1 MQEPELARFD
11 VVIVGGGLVGS
22 SLAIALS
29 GSGWS
34 VCLIEQQA
42 PSLAPPGFDERN
54 LALSRSSLLALLRLQ
69 VLPHLSTP
77 AEPIRRIDVSR
88 AGDFGRVQ
96 LRAEEH
102 PVDQFGAVVVARELG
117 EALRRRLKAC
127 SDITLRSPAQV
138 ISAQRET
145 QSIRVQVQGQQ
156 QSCTIQARLL
166 LAADGSDSPLR
177 QAMGIAE
184 TTHDYHQHLFV
195 SVLQAARA
203 HQQCAWE
210 RFTEHGPVALLPMA
224 QGRYG
229 SVMTVPSDDVEAIT
243 ALSDQDYLACFQQRF
258 GWRAGR
264 FLRAGKRS
272 AYPMRMRVAERL
284 TAARFALL
292 GNAGQT
298 LHPIGA
304 QGFNLGLRDALWM
317 AQLLSDQRA
326 GDVEADPGDAG
337 LLQRYAAARAQDR
350 QRTLDFSDGMARL
363 FVRQA
368 WPVRLLRSAGLSLLG
383 LSSEAKRHLATQAMG
398 LAGPLPAILQEQ

>member
-1 MQEPELARFD
+1 VR
-11 VVIVGGGLVGS
+11 GS
-22 SLAIALS
+22 VSLNT
-29 GSGWS
+29 
-34 VCLIEQQA
+34 
-42 PSLAPPGFDERN
+42 D
-54 LALSRSSLLALLRLQ
+54 
-69 VLPHLSTP
+69 
-77 AEPIRRIDVSR
+77 
-88 AGDFGRVQ
+88 
-96 LRAEEH
+96 
-102 PVDQFGAVVVARELG
+102 
-117 EALRRRLKAC
+117 
-127 SDITLRSPAQV
+127 
-138 ISAQRET
+138 
-145 QSIRVQVQGQQ
+145 
-156 QSCTIQARLL
+156 
-166 LAADGSDSPLR
+166 
-177 QAMGIAE
+177 
-184 TTHDYHQHLFV
+184 
-195 SVLQAARA
+195 
-203 HQQCAWE
+203 AWE

-229 SVMTVPSDDVEAIT
+229 SVMTVPRNGVEAIA

-292 GNAGQT
+292 GNAAQT

-368 WPVRLLRSAGLSLLG
+368 ATVRASGMASAFIAFRRAEPARAIQRGEATLG
-383 LSSEAKRHLATQAMG
+383 DAGHGAGGPTSRDSSGAVR
-398 LAGPLPAILQEQ
+398 